1 MAIAHGTLLL
11 IVRRDQ
17 ADQILT
23 ERFDQL
29 DRVAMVVDRRH
40 GDRRIQQ
47 KPRIAIQRRH
57 TDRRARSW
65 VDAALAAEGF
75 ALVRM

>member
-1 MAIAHGTLLL
+1 MAITQGTLLL

-17 ADQILT
+17 ADQVLT

-29 DRVAMVVDRRH
+29 DKVALVVDRRH
-40 GDRRIQQ
+40 GDRRSRQ

-57 TDRRARSW
+57 GERRTRAW
-65 VDAALAAEGF
+65 VGAALDAEGM
-75 ALVRM
+75 ALVRV